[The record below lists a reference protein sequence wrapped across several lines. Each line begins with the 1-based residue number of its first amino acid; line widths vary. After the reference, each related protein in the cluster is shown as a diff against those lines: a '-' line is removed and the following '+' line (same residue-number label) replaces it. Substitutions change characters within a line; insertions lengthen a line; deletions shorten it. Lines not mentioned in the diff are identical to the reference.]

1 MISEEAILERTRD
14 EEKSDAYIKSLEGS
28 LKTQEDRNRK
38 LKSTRRQLR
47 DTPTDKRKM
56 QASANLLSIFQ
67 AKNEVIRKL
76 G

>member
-1 MISEEAILERTRD
+1 MLTL
-14 EEKSDAYIKSLEGS
+14 IKSLEG

-38 LKSTRRQLR
+38 LKSTLRQLR

-56 QASANLLSIFQ
+56 QAWANLLSIFQ
-67 AKNEVIRKL
+67 AKNEVIQQL